1 MIPTKVAL
9 AGATGNLGI
18 VVLETLLRAELS
30 VTVLTRIGGN
40 SAKLEKYRNVVVR
53 EVDFSNIDSIKPALE
68 GITVVV
74 SCLATLAIGSQ
85 NALIDAAC
93 ATGVRRFIPAEFG
106 MDSLNE
112 LCRELPVCQPKAAT
126 QHYLEDKWR
135 KNPSFTW
142 TGIANGL
149 FLDWGLRVGF
159 IINLQKHQATLFDG
173 GDVPF
178 SATNL
183 EDVAKAVL
191 GIIKNQDA
199 TANRLIYI
207 HSAVTTQNQ
216 LLRFANDMDGKKW
229 SSSTQETRVI
239 MQDSL
244 QKLSEGKDQEAM
256 DGFCVVAMFDPRYG
270 GDFSAHLDNDLVGLR
285 ELDEAGV
292 REVVARVLSE
302 ASKGD

>member
-1 MIPTKVAL
+1 MIPAKIAL

-18 VVLETLLRAELS
+18 VVLEVLLRAELP

-40 SAKLEKYRNVVVR
+40 SAKLKKHRNVVVK
-53 EVDFSNIDSIKPALE
+53 EVDFGNIESIKPALE

-93 ATGVRRFIPAEFG
+93 AAGVRRFIPAEFG

-126 QHYLEDKWR
+126 QKYLEDKWHT
-135 KNPSFTW
+135 NPSFTW

-149 FLDWGLRVGF
+149 FLDWGLREGF
-159 IINLQKHQATLFDG
+159 IVNLTKHQATLFNG

-183 EDVAKAVL
+183 DDVAKAVL
-191 GIIKNQDA
+191 GIIKNQEA

-216 LLRFANDMDGKKW
+216 LIRFVNDIDGKKW
-229 SSSTQETRVI
+229 SSNTRDTRDI

-244 QKLSEGKDQEAM
+244 QKLSEGKDQAAM
-256 DGFCVVAMFDPRYG
+256 DGFCVVAMFDPHYG
-270 GDFSAHLDNDLVGLR
+270 GDFSAHLDNGLVGLR

-292 REVVARVLSE
+292 RKVVARTLSE
-302 ASKGD
+302 AFKG